1 MLRGFK
7 GNPDP
12 DEDYF
17 DDPEIIKQA
26 VAEASDSDFEVVN

>member
-7 GNPDP
+7 GNPDVG
-12 DEDYF
+12 EYYF

-26 VAEASDSDFEVVN
+26 VAEASDSDFEVVD